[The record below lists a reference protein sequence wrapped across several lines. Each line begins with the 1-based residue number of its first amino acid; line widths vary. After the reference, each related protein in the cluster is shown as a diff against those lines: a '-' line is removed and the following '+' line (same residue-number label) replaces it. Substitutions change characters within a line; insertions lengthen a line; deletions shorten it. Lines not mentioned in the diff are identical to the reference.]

1 MHDSELLILVLLVA
15 LPGLSV
21 ISRQIDVP
29 YPILLVIGGLLLGL
43 VPGLPEPEL
52 EPDLVL
58 VLFLP
63 PLLYVAAFFADLR
76 ALRSDLR
83 AISLLSIGLVLL
95 TAVLVAVA
103 ARMTLDVP
111 WAAAFALGGILA
123 PTDPIAATAIMR
135 RLGAPRRIVNVVE
148 GESLVNDGTA
158 LVVYRAAVGAAVGGS
173 FSLMDASAEFVLG
186 IAGGIAVGIAVGWLI
201 AEVRARIDDTP
212 TEVTIS
218 LFTGYA
224 AYLPAEQLHVSGV
237 LAAVTS
243 GIVLGLRAP
252 HISTAQMR
260 LQGFAT
266 WELVQFLLNGVL
278 FVLIGLQLPHI
289 VDGASAEHSAG
300 ELIAYGLGFSL
311 VVIGAR
317 FLWLFTMPYLIR
329 ALDRRPRQVQRRMGA
344 RARAV
349 GAWSGMRGG
358 VSLAAALA
366 LPLETDAGVPF
377 PERDLIIFIAF
388 AVILVSLVVQGL
400 TLPVLIRRLG
410 VQDDGDDDVQ
420 EELRARLTAA
430 KAALAELD
438 RLEEEGWIREDTLE
452 RMRGLYN
459 YRKRRFAARAGKIDD
474 DGMEDRSQAYQRAVR
489 SVLSAQRAAIVQLRN
504 EGEIS
509 NEVMHRVERELD
521 LEDTRLEI

>member
-1 MHDSELLILVLLVA
+1 MHDAELLILVLLVA

-21 ISRQIDVP
+21 IARQLDVP

-58 VLFLP
+58 VIFLP

-103 ARMTLDVP
+103 ARMALDVP
-111 WAAAFALGGILA
+111 WAAAFALGGIRA
-123 PTDPIAATAIMR
+123 PTDPIAATASMR
-135 RLGAPRRIVNVVE
+135 RLGAPRRIVNVIE

-173 FSLMDASAEFVLG
+173 FSLWGASAEFVLG
-186 IAGGIAVGIAVGWLI
+186 IAGGIAVGIAIGWLI

-237 LAAVTS
+237 LAAVTA

-252 HISTAQMR
+252 RISTAQMR
-260 LQGFAT
+260 LQGYAT

-289 VDGASAEHSAG
+289 LDGTGDHSTAE
-300 ELIAYGLGFSL
+300 LLAYGAGFSA
-311 VVIGAR
+311 VVIGTR
-317 FLWLFTMPYLIR
+317 FLWLFTMPYVVR
-329 ALDRRPRQVQRRMGA
+329 ALDRRPQQMQRR
-344 RARAV
+344 V
-349 GAWSGMRGG
+349 GWRQRVVSAWSGMRGG

-366 LPLETDAGVPF
+366 LPLETDAGAPF

-388 AVILVSLVVQGL
+388 CVILVSLVVQGL
-400 TLPVLIRRLG
+400 TLPLLIRKLG
-410 VQDDGDDDVQ
+410 VTDDGGEEQ

-430 KAALAELD
+430 KAALTELD
-438 RLEEEGWIREDTLE
+438 ALEEEGSIREDTLE
-452 RMRGLYN
+452 RMRNLYR
-459 YRKRRFAARAGKIDD
+459 YRKRRFAARAGRGEDE
-474 DGMEDRSQAYQRAVR
+474 GFEDRALSYQQAVR
-489 SVLSAQRAAIVQLRN
+489 RVLDAQREAIVQLRN
-504 EGEIS
+504 QGEIS